1 MSRVYVY
8 ALVEER
14 ARRFRAGAS
23 TVSVIDCGTVPSAS
37 EGMLLRSTKIYA
49 AVERRD
55 EVPVLS
61 EAALTRQHQ
70 VVATLARRVDAI
82 LPVRFGSL
90 IEHDELLR
98 IVHLRGHT
106 LAPAL
111 ERVRGHEQ
119 MTVRVFGA
127 SKAPELIAGPVS
139 GARYLE
145 RRRAAQYGPVSGV
158 ADLIRSAVAPLV
170 AVESVEQGRTHVKAT
185 VHHLIRKGRS
195 AEYIQLV
202 NDAASEAALPD
213 RVAVSG
219 PFAPFA
225 FAPDIWS

>member
-8 ALVEER
+8 ALVEQR

-23 TVSVIDCGTVPSAS
+23 TVSVIDCGTVPSAID
-37 EGMLLRSTKIYA
+37 GLPLRSTKIYA
-49 AVERRD
+49 AVERRED
-55 EVPVLS
+55 APVLS

-70 VVATLARRVDAI
+70 IVATLAHRVDAI

-98 IVHLRGHT
+98 IVQLRGHL
-106 LAPAL
+106 LARAL
-111 ERVRGHEQ
+111 ARVRGHEQ

-127 SKAPELIAGPVS
+127 SKPDNRLSGPVS
-139 GARYLE
+139 GATYLE
-145 RRRAAQYGPVSGV
+145 RRRAAQHGSLSGV
-158 ADLIRSAVAPLV
+158 ADLIRSTVAPLV
-170 AVESVEQGRTHVKAT
+170 ARESMEQGRPHVKAT
-185 VHHLIRKGRS
+185 VHHLIPRGRS
-195 AEYIQLV
+195 AEYVELV
-202 NDAASEAALPD
+202 QDAASEAASLD
-213 RVAVSG
+213 RVTVSG